1 VGGLLLL
8 VAVGGG
14 VAATFA
20 LEDKLAPS
28 LRLAAGTVVGLVWL
42 GLDGFVSA
50 SWLGLTSF
58 SVSAAALVSAAP
70 LLLLARPGP
79 RGRLLEEVRLLR
91 ASLSRRPKG
100 SSLAVLLLFLLC
112 AGLSYRLSDRAVFLR
127 QGAWHTGVDH
137 NIGDLPF
144 HLALVQGFA
153 VADNFPPEHPELAG
167 TRLTYPFLVDFLAAL
182 FTAVGVPLPRA
193 LLVQNLVLG
202 LCLLVLLYHLG
213 LQLTGSRL
221 AALLTPVLTLQNG
234 GLGFLGFFR
243 EAQGRGIVEL
253 LSRLP
258 HDYTIE
264 PSGPLRWGNAIITLL
279 IPQRALLLGIPLF
292 VLATLLLW
300 QGVRE
305 DGTKGD
311 RDRRLLAAGVVTGLL
326 PLAHAHCFAV
336 LLAVAA
342 ALAVLFPRRSWVG
355 FFLVASL
362 LSAPQLLWLMS
373 GSSLHAARF
382 VGVQVGWDR
391 GQMGVLPFW
400 LLNTGVFIPL
410 LLLALLLPTRAG
422 RLPRRLR
429 LFYLPFACCFLVPN
443 LLRLSPWIWDN
454 VKFLFLWYVVSAPLV
469 AALLATLF
477 RRRVLGWLAAGVLLL
492 TLTLSGALDTWRA
505 ASGAMD
511 HVVFDRDGVVFADW
525 VRRNTPPRARFVVA
539 PTYNHPV
546 LFSGRPELLGYEGHL
561 WSQGLDGSAQR
572 EAVDE
577 IYTGARDPLPLLR
590 LYHVDYVVLSP
601 FERRFFE
608 RPRRA
613 FPSLHRLGAVGS
625 FQVFEVPR

>member
-1 VGGLLLL
+1 VAGLLLL

-20 LEDKLAPS
+20 LEDELAPS
-28 LRLAAGTVVGLVWL
+28 LRLAAGAVVGLVVL
-42 GLDGFVSA
+42 GLGGFVWA
-50 SWLGLTSF
+50 SFLGLTPH

-79 RGRLLEEVRLLR
+79 RRRLRGQARSLRL
-91 ASLSRRPKG
+91 SLSRRPAG
-100 SSLAVLLLFLLC
+100 SGLAVLVLFLLC

-167 TRLTYPFLVDFLAAL
+167 TRLTYPFLVDFVVAL
-182 FTAVGVPLPRA
+182 LTVAGAPLPRA
-193 LLVQNLVLG
+193 LLMQNLVLG
-202 LCLLVLLYHLG
+202 LSLLVLLYHLG

-234 GLGFLGFFR
+234 GLGFLRFFR
-243 EAQGRGIVEL
+243 EARERGVLEL

-264 PSGPLRWGNAIITLL
+264 PSGPLRWGNAIVTLL

-300 QGVRE
+300 QGLRE
-305 DGTKGD
+305 DGPESGGG
-311 RDRRLLAAGVVTGLL
+311 RRLLAAGVVAGLL

-342 ALAVLFPRRSWVG
+342 ALAVLFPRRSWLG
-355 FFLVASL
+355 FFGAAFV
-362 LSAPQLLWLMS
+362 LSAPQLLWLFS
-373 GSSLHAARF
+373 ASSLHGARF

-391 GQMGVLPFW
+391 GDMGTLPFW
-400 LLNTGVFIPL
+400 LLNTGAFIPL
-410 LLLALLLPTRAG
+410 LLLALLLPCRVG
-422 RLPRRLR
+422 RLPRGLR
-429 LFYLPFACCFLVPN
+429 RFYLPFACCFLVPN

-454 VKFLFLWYVVSAPLV
+454 VKFLYLWYVASAPVV
-469 AALLATLF
+469 AALLAGLC
-477 RRRVLGWLAAGVLLL
+477 RRRLLGRLAAAVLLA
-492 TLTLSGALDTWRA
+492 TLTFSGALDTWRA
-505 ASGAMD
+505 ASGVMD
-511 HVVFDRDGVVFADW
+511 HVVFDREGVAFADW

-546 LFSGRPELLGYEGHL
+546 LLSGRPELLGYEGHL
-561 WSQGLDGSAQR
+561 WSQGLDGSRQR

-577 IYTGARDPLPLLR
+577 IYTGARDPLPLLQR
-590 LYHVDYVVLSP
+590 SHVDYVVLSP
-601 FERRFFE
+601 FERRAFE
-608 RPRRA
+608 HPRRS
-613 FPSLHRLGAVGS
+613 FPSLRPIGGVGS

>member
-1 VGGLLLL
+1 MAGLLLL

-20 LEDKLAPS
+20 VEDELAPS
-28 LRLAAGTVVGLVWL
+28 LRLAAGAAIGLVVL
-42 GLDGFVSA
+42 GLGGFVCA
-50 SWLGLTSF
+50 SLLGLTAL
-58 SVSAAALVSAAP
+58 SVSGAALVSAAP
-70 LLLLARPGP
+70 LLFLARPRP
-79 RGRLLEEVRLLR
+79 RRRLQAEVRSLR
-91 ASLSRRPKG
+91 LSLTRRPKG
-100 SSLAVLLLFLLC
+100 SGVAVLLLFLLS
-112 AGLSYRLSDRAVFLR
+112 AGLSYRLADRAVFL
-127 QGAWHTGVDH
+127 QKGAWHTGVDH

-167 TRLTYPFLVDFLAAL
+167 TRLTYPFLVDFVVAL
-182 FTAVGVPLPRA
+182 FVAAGAPLPRA
-193 LLVQNLVLG
+193 LLVQNLVLA
-202 LCLLVLLYHLG
+202 LSLLVLLYHLG

-221 AALLTPVLTLQNG
+221 AALLTPVLTLLNG
-234 GLGFLGFFR
+234 GLGFLRFFK
-243 EAQGRGIVEL
+243 EAHERGVLDL

-300 QGVRE
+300 RGLRE
-305 DGTKGD
+305 NGAEASRG
-311 RDRRLLAAGVVTGLL
+311 RCLVAAGVVAGLL

-342 ALAVLFPRRSWVG
+342 TLAVLFPRRSWLG
-355 FFLVASL
+355 FFVAAAV
-362 LSAPQLLWLMS
+362 LSAPQLLWLLS

-382 VGVQVGWDR
+382 VGFQVGWDR

-410 LLLALLLPTRAG
+410 LLLALLLPPRFG
-422 RLPRRLR
+422 RLPAGLRR
-429 LFYLPFACCFLVPN
+429 FYLPFACCFVVPN

-454 VKFLFLWYVVSAPLV
+454 VKFLFLWYLASAPVV
-469 AALLATLF
+469 AALLAGLWH
-477 RRRVLGWLAAGVLLL
+477 RRLPGRLAAGVLLL
-492 TLTLSGALDTWRA
+492 TLTLAGALDTWRA

-511 HVVFDRDGVVFADW
+511 HVVFDREGVAFADW
-525 VRRNTPPRARFVVA
+525 VQRNTPPRARFVVA

-546 LFSGRPELLGYEGHL
+546 LLSGRPELLGYEGHL

-572 EAVDE
+572 QAVDL
-577 IYTGARDPLPLLR
+577 IYTGARDPLPLLQR
-590 LYHVDYVVLSP
+590 CHVDYVVLSP
-601 FERRFFE
+601 FERRAFE
-608 RPRRA
+608 RPRRS
-613 FPSLHRLGAVGS
+613 FPSLHRLAGVGS